1 MLYGFCSAHRKPT
14 IVAHG
19 TPCRHGGVQGEEQ
32 AVVEEQAMVRGF
44 LLWKLSAQ
52 HNLSFF
58 LFSANVDAEQHEF
71 QLAAAA
77 ASNAAYKAQVL
88 AQIELN
94 EPPEFAKFYR
104 ERGTASTQVPG
115 TSDFTVVYEI
125 RPQGKTK
132 TDYYVE
138 Q

>member
-1 MLYGFCSAHRKPT
+1 M
-14 IVAHG
+14 
-19 TPCRHGGVQGEEQ
+19 Q

-58 LFSANVDAEQHEF
+58 LFSENVDAEQHEF

-94 EPPEFAKFYR
+94 EPGLNPIPAKPNPDYVSHR
-104 ERGTASTQVPG
+104 WSSDLLAASMMPLL
-115 TSDFTVVYEI
+115 FNYLKPI
-125 RPQGKTK
+125 I
-132 TDYYVE
+132 
-138 Q
+138 